1 MSDFI
6 GKFVEGQDPFKQIL
20 KSLPG
25 FKGYIDRENRRD
37 ADRLLREKVA
47 HDFEA
52 LWRRISELQ
61 KEILNQGGLM
71 YMDDLENAALKLR
84 VFIDRIKASTFGQ
97 AGMIDEFK
105 VIFNADQINDAVLK
119 RLYEFDAALLGM
131 VNEVSGA
138 IDNVEAAIGTEGL
151 AAAIRSL
158 TTTAG
163 QCTELYNRRSD
174 VILQQPES
182 TASPTPAAPTLSEPA
197 SASTPAEPAAP
208 EPASPAPGEPT
219 PTAPA

>member
-1 MSDFI
+1 MTDFI

-61 KEILNQGGLM
+61 KDILNQGGLM

-84 VFIDRIKASTFGQ
+84 VFIDRVKAATFGQ

-131 VNEVSGA
+131 VEEVSGA

-163 QCTELYNRRSD
+163 LCAELYNRRSD
-174 VILQQPES
+174 VILQQSES
-182 TASPTPAAPTLSEPA
+182 TSAAAPLSPAPVEPAPAPAA
-197 SASTPAEPAAP
+197 AEPTAP
-208 EPASPAPGEPT
+208 QPASPAPEEPT

>member
-6 GKFVEGQDPFKQIL
+6 GKYVDGQDPFKQIL
-20 KSLPG
+20 KALPG
-25 FKGYIDRENRRD
+25 FKGYIERENRRD

-84 VFIDRIKASTFGQ
+84 VFIDRIKAATFAQTG
-97 AGMIDEFK
+97 AIDEMKAIFSIDK
-105 VIFNADQINDAVLK
+105 VNDAVLT
-119 RLYEFDAALLGM
+119 RLYEFDAALLGL
-131 VNEVSGA
+131 VNEISGA

-151 AAAIRSL
+151 ATAIRSL
-158 TTTAG
+158 TTAAG
-163 QCTELYNRRSD
+163 QCNELYQRRSD
-174 VILQQPES
+174 VILGQPES
-182 TASPTPAAPTLSEPA
+182 APA
-197 SASTPAEPAAP
+197 SAPAPDNP
-208 EPASPAPGEPT
+208 SSPAPSEPT
-219 PTAPA
+219 TAAPAQ